1 MKINL
6 YNDDCFNVL
15 KTLPD
20 ESMLA
25 AAKKFDKQ
33 NHADQVK
40 KNMFPFETLF
50 FELGAEV
57 LKNVEGFLA
66 ANPDKAVQ
74 NVRKQVAK
82 AIGDV
87 RRGGDLKKLTQ
98 GYFGPASHYSRY
110 LTGCKGVCQ
119 QWDALQSQG
128 RTQARCNCQ
137 DLDTCDQN
145 TYFWMCKTLYEC
157 READEH
163 RNDFCNG
170 CGTGQRDEF
179 DFYDELDCGAGGKVQ
194 VSLLSSS
201 FVMTFFLLWW
211 FQ

>member
-1 MKINL
+1 MSA
-6 YNDDCFNVL
+6 DCDVG
-15 KTLPD
+15 
-20 ESMLA
+20 A
-25 AAKKFDKQ
+25 W
-33 NHADQVK
+33 
-40 KNMFPFETLF
+40 ETFLVSGRDGQPTNA
-50 FELGAEV
+50 ELLLQFSVGC
-57 LKNVEGFLA
+57 
-66 ANPDKAVQ
+66 
-74 NVRKQVAK
+74 R
-82 AIGDV
+82 
-87 RRGGDLKKLTQ
+87 GDLKKLTQ